1 MKLESALKQFY
12 PKSPTFSDS
21 SCSTSPDR
29 LKGMDSAGAL
39 GMTEQ
44 RAKFGM
50 SAFFAKND
58 VSEEDKFST
67 VEQLTKYALRVTPK
81 LVAKSAGNKL
91 GYCLVI
97 LAKMAFEDYA
107 RSAGSVC
114 ECSACN
120 GKGMIHKKITTT
132 KYSTRAAIFPIFSK
146 GQPKRYT
153 NTERKVE
160 EIEKVICKACNG
172 KGQLTYRC
180 RCKGRGK
187 VLDEEQTE
195 LQGGI
200 PAFKDCHRCS
210 GRGYKRMPSSVAYQ
224 AISKLLPELNERTWR
239 RNWKPFYEKL
249 ISKCFS
255 EESDAE
261 AVFSQIT
268 K

>member
-12 PKSPTFSDS
+12 PKSPMITDTPN
-21 SCSTSPDR
+21 CTDPNR
-29 LKGMDSAGAL
+29 MKGMDTAGAL

-58 VSEEDKFST
+58 VSEKDKFST
-67 VEQLTKYALRVTPK
+67 VEQLTQYALKVTPR

-114 ECSACN
+114 ECSACA
-120 GKGMIHKKITTT
+120 GKGLIYSRKDVV
-132 KYSTRAAIFPIFSK
+132 KYQGKTSIDGTAIIEPW
-146 GQPKRYT
+146 
-153 NTERKVE
+153 TEKENVGE
-160 EIEKVICKACNG
+160 LCETCNG
-172 KGQLTYRC
+172 KGKLTYRC

-195 LQGGI
+195 LQSGV
-200 PAFKDCHRCS
+200 PVFKDCPRCA

-224 AISKLLPELNERTWR
+224 AIRKLLPELNERTWR

-255 EESDAE
+255 EESNAE
-261 AVFSQIT
+261 VVFNQVT

>member
-1 MKLESALKQFY
+1 MITDT
-12 PKSPTFSDS
+12 PNCTDPN
-21 SCSTSPDR
+21 R
-29 LKGMDSAGAL
+29 MKGMDTAGAL

-67 VEQLTKYALRVTPK
+67 VEQLTQYALKVTPK

-114 ECSACN
+114 ECSACV
-120 GKGMIHKKITTT
+120 GKGLIYSRKDVV
-132 KYSTRAAIFPIFSK
+132 KYQGKTSIDGTVIIEPW
-146 GQPKRYT
+146 
-153 NTERKVE
+153 TEKEHVAE
-160 EIEKVICKACNG
+160 LCKTCNG
-172 KGQLTYRC
+172 KGKLSYRC

-195 LQGGI
+195 LQGGV
-200 PAFKDCHRCS
+200 PVFKDCPRCS

-239 RNWKPFYEKL
+239 RNWKPFYESL
-249 ISKCFS
+249 VNKCFI
-255 EESDAE
+255 EENRAE
-261 AVFSQIT
+261 QIFIELV

>member
-58 VSEEDKFST
+58 VSEKDKFST
-67 VEQLTKYALRVTPK
+67 VEQLTQYALKVTPR

-114 ECSACN
+114 ECSACA
-120 GKGMIHKKITTT
+120 GKGLIYSRKDVV
-132 KYSTRAAIFPIFSK
+132 KYQGKMSIDGTVIIEPW
-146 GQPKRYT
+146 
-153 NTERKVE
+153 TEKENVGE
-160 EIEKVICKACNG
+160 LCKACNG
-172 KGQLTYRC
+172 KGKLTYRC

-195 LQGGI
+195 LQGGV
-200 PAFKDCHRCS
+200 PVFKDCPRCS

-249 ISKCFS
+249 ISKCFI
-255 EESDAE
+255 EESSAE
-261 AVFSQIT
+261 IVFSRIV

>member
-58 VSEEDKFST
+58 VSEEDRFST
-67 VEQLTKYALRVTPK
+67 VEQLTQYALKVTPR

-114 ECSACN
+114 ECSACA
-120 GKGMIHKKITTT
+120 GKGLIYSRKDVV
-132 KYSTRAAIFPIFSK
+132 KYQGKASIDGTFVIEPW
-146 GQPKRYT
+146 
-153 NTERKVE
+153 TEKE
-160 EIEKVICKACNG
+160 NIGELCQTCNG
-172 KGQLTYRC
+172 KGKLTYRC

-195 LQGGI
+195 LQGGV
-200 PAFKDCHRCS
+200 PVFKDCPRCS

-224 AISKLLPELNERTWR
+224 AIRHIVPELTQPTWS

-255 EESDAE
+255 EESSADAIFNK
-261 AVFSQIT
+261 VT

>member
-12 PKSPTFSDS
+12 PKSPMITDTPN
-21 SCSTSPDR
+21 CTDPNR
-29 LKGMDSAGAL
+29 MKGMDTAGAL

-58 VSEEDKFST
+58 VSEKDKFST
-67 VEQLTKYALRVTPK
+67 VEQLTQYALKVTPK

-97 LAKMAFEDYA
+97 LSKMAFEDYS

-114 ECSACN
+114 ECPNCKGRKLIYNHKDIIKYPGITKSNGEVITEPVIKNELVGDKCQTCG
-120 GKGMIHKKITTT
+120 GKGTITH
-132 KYSTRAAIFPIFSK
+132 
-146 GQPKRYT
+146 
-153 NTERKVE
+153 
-160 EIEKVICKACNG
+160 
-172 KGQLTYRC
+172 RC
-180 RCKGRGK
+180 RCNGRGQ
-187 VLDEEQTE
+187 VLDEVQTE
-195 LQGGI
+195 LQGV
-200 PAFKDCHRCS
+200 PVFKECPRCA

-255 EESDAE
+255 EESNAE
-261 AVFSQIT
+261 VVFNQVT
-268 K
+268 N

>member
-12 PKSPTFSDS
+12 PKSPMITD
-21 SCSTSPDR
+21 TSNCTDPNR
-29 LKGMDSAGAL
+29 MKGMDTAGAL
-39 GMTEQ
+39 GMTEH

-58 VSEEDKFST
+58 VSEKDKFST
-67 VEQLTKYALRVTPK
+67 VEQLTQYALKVTPK

-114 ECSACN
+114 ECSACA
-120 GKGMIHKKITTT
+120 GKGLIYSHKDVV
-132 KYSTRAAIFPIFSK
+132 KYQGKTSIDGTVVIESWSEK
-146 GQPKRYT
+146 
-153 NTERKVE
+153 
-160 EIEKVICKACNG
+160 EKVGELCKTCNG
-172 KGQLTYRC
+172 KGKLTYRC

-187 VLDEEQTE
+187 VLDEKQTE
-195 LQGGI
+195 LQGGV
-200 PAFKDCHRCS
+200 PVFKDCPRCS

-224 AISKLLPELNERTWR
+224 AIRHIVPELTQPTWS

-249 ISKCFS
+249 ISKCFI
-255 EESDAE
+255 EENSAE
-261 AVFSQIT
+261 VAFNKIT

>member
-12 PKSPTFSDS
+12 PKSPTFSDG

-58 VSEEDKFST
+58 VSEEDRFST
-67 VEQLTKYALRVTPK
+67 VEQLTRYALKVTPK

-91 GYCLVI
+91 GYCLAI

-114 ECSACN
+114 ECSACA
-120 GKGMIHKKITTT
+120 GKGLIYSRKDVV
-132 KYSTRAAIFPIFSK
+132 KYQGKTSIDGTVVIEPW
-146 GQPKRYT
+146 
-153 NTERKVE
+153 TEKENVGE
-160 EIEKVICKACNG
+160 LCKTCNG
-172 KGQLTYRC
+172 KGKLTYRC

-195 LQGGI
+195 LQGGV
-200 PAFKDCHRCS
+200 PAFKDCPRCS

-224 AISKLLPELNERTWR
+224 SIKHIVPELTQPTWS

-249 ISKCFS
+249 ISKCFI
-255 EESDAE
+255 EENSAE
-261 AVFSQIT
+261 AAFNKIT

>member
-12 PKSPTFSDS
+12 PKSPTFSDT

-67 VEQLTKYALRVTPK
+67 VEQLTRYALKVTPK

-91 GYCLVI
+91 GYCLAI

-114 ECSACN
+114 ECSACA
-120 GKGMIHKKITTT
+120 GKGLIYSRKDVV
-132 KYSTRAAIFPIFSK
+132 KYQGKTSIDGTVVIEPW
-146 GQPKRYT
+146 
-153 NTERKVE
+153 TEKENVGE
-160 EIEKVICKACNG
+160 LCKTCNG
-172 KGQLTYRC
+172 KGKLTYRC

-195 LQGGI
+195 LQGGV
-200 PAFKDCHRCS
+200 PAFKDCPRCS

-224 AISKLLPELNERTWR
+224 SIKHIVPELTQPTWS

-249 ISKCFS
+249 ISKCFI
-255 EESDAE
+255 EENSAE
-261 AVFSQIT
+261 AAFNKIT

>member
-12 PKSPTFSDS
+12 PKSPMITDTPN
-21 SCSTSPDR
+21 CTDPDR
-29 LKGMDSAGAL
+29 MKGMDTAGAL

-58 VSEEDKFST
+58 VSEKDKFST
-67 VEQLTKYALRVTPK
+67 VEQLTQYALKVTPR

-91 GYCLVI
+91 GHCLVI

-107 RSAGSVC
+107 RSASSVC
-114 ECSACN
+114 ECSACA
-120 GKGMIHKKITTT
+120 GKGLIYSRKDVV
-132 KYSTRAAIFPIFSK
+132 KYQGKTSIDGTVVIEPW
-146 GQPKRYT
+146 
-153 NTERKVE
+153 TEKENVGE
-160 EIEKVICKACNG
+160 LCKTCNG
-172 KGQLTYRC
+172 KGKLTYRC

-187 VLDEEQTE
+187 ILDEEQTE
-195 LQGGI
+195 LQGGV
-200 PAFKDCHRCS
+200 PVFKDCPRCA

-224 AISKLLPELNERTWR
+224 AIRKLLPELNERTWR

-255 EESDAE
+255 EESRAE
-261 AVFSQIT
+261 QIFIGLI

>member
-39 GMTEQ
+39 GMTEH

-67 VEQLTKYALRVTPK
+67 VEQLTRYALKVTPK

-97 LAKMAFEDYA
+97 LSKMAFEDYA

-114 ECSACN
+114 ECSACA
-120 GKGMIHKKITTT
+120 GKGLIYSRKDVV
-132 KYSTRAAIFPIFSK
+132 KYQGKASIDGTVVIEPW
-146 GQPKRYT
+146 
-153 NTERKVE
+153 TEK
-160 EIEKVICKACNG
+160 EKVGELCKTCNG
-172 KGQLTYRC
+172 KGKLTYRC

-187 VLDEEQTE
+187 VLDEKQTE

-200 PAFKDCHRCS
+200 PAFKNCPRCS

-224 AISKLLPELNERTWR
+224 AIRHIVPELTQPTWS

-255 EESDAE
+255 EESSADAIFNK
-261 AVFSQIT
+261 VT

>member
-12 PKSPTFSDS
+12 PKSLMITDTPNCTD
-21 SCSTSPDR
+21 PDR
-29 LKGMDSAGAL
+29 MKGMDTAGAI
-39 GMTEQ
+39 GMTEH

-58 VSEEDKFST
+58 VSEEDKSNA
-67 VEQLTKYALRVTPK
+67 VGQLTKYALKVTPR

-97 LAKMAFEDYA
+97 LSKMAFEDYS

-114 ECSACN
+114 ECSSCKGKKLIYSHKDVIKYPGIMKLN
-120 GKGMIHKKITTT
+120 GEVIMEPVIKNELVGDKCQMCGGKGIITH
-132 KYSTRAAIFPIFSK
+132 
-146 GQPKRYT
+146 
-153 NTERKVE
+153 
-160 EIEKVICKACNG
+160 
-172 KGQLTYRC
+172 RC
-180 RCKGRGK
+180 RCNGRGQ

-195 LQGGI
+195 LQGV
-200 PAFKDCHRCS
+200 PVFKDCPRCA

-224 AISKLLPELNERTWR
+224 AIKHIVPELTQPTWS

-249 ISKCFS
+249 ISKCFI
-255 EESDAE
+255 EENSAE
-261 AVFSQIT
+261 VVFNKIT

>member
-12 PKSPTFSDS
+12 PKSPTFSDG

-44 RAKFGM
+44 RAKFGV

-58 VSEEDKFST
+58 VSEEDRFST
-67 VEQLTKYALRVTPK
+67 VEQLTQYALRVTPK

-114 ECSACN
+114 ECSECAGKGLIYSRKDVVKYQGKTSIDGTVVIEPWSEKEKVGELCKTCN
-120 GKGMIHKKITTT
+120 GKGK
-132 KYSTRAAIFPIFSK
+132 
-146 GQPKRYT
+146 
-153 NTERKVE
+153 
-160 EIEKVICKACNG
+160 
-172 KGQLTYRC
+172 LTYRC

-195 LQGGI
+195 LQGGV
-200 PAFKDCHRCS
+200 PVFKDCPRCS

-224 AISKLLPELNERTWR
+224 AIKHIVPELTQPTWS

-255 EESDAE
+255 EESSAD
-261 AVFSQIT
+261 VIFNKVT

>member
-12 PKSPTFSDS
+12 PKSPTFSDG

-44 RAKFGM
+44 RAKFGV

-58 VSEEDKFST
+58 VSEEDRFST
-67 VEQLTKYALRVTPK
+67 VEQLTQYALRVTPK

-114 ECSACN
+114 ECSECAGKGLIYSRKDVVKYQGKTSIDGTVVIEPWSEKEKVGKLCKTCN
-120 GKGMIHKKITTT
+120 GKGK
-132 KYSTRAAIFPIFSK
+132 
-146 GQPKRYT
+146 
-153 NTERKVE
+153 
-160 EIEKVICKACNG
+160 
-172 KGQLTYRC
+172 LTYRC

-195 LQGGI
+195 LQGGV
-200 PAFKDCHRCS
+200 PVFKDCPRCS

-224 AISKLLPELNERTWR
+224 AIKHIVPELTQPTWS

-255 EESDAE
+255 EESSAD
-261 AVFSQIT
+261 VIFNKVT